1 MKRFTYKAKDKDG
14 KVIIGEVEAQDL
26 ATGARLVRGKGFV
39 VISIKPKSQTIIGF
53 LNSFKGQIKS
63 SDIANF
69 TRQFATMIN
78 AGLPIT
84 ESLSIL
90 KLQAQP
96 KLEPIVAKILS
107 DVENGESLS
116 TAFGK
121 HTTVFSPTYI
131 ALIKAGETGGVLD
144 KVLLRIADNLE
155 KAEEFK
161 GKVAGA
167 LIYPIII
174 VIGMLI
180 VGVIMM
186 IFVIPRLLSL
196 YTEFNADLPLPT
208 KILIGFSNVVVQ
220 FWPIVLGLI
229 VAGVFA
235 FNSYIKTKAGRRKI
249 DELTFKVPIFG
260 QLHKK

>member
-39 VISIKPKSQTIIGF
+39 VISIKPKSQTILGF

-90 KLQAQP
+90 KLQSQEN
-96 KLEPIVAKILS
+96 LEPIIAKILS
-107 DVENGESLS
+107 DIENGESLS
-116 TAFGK
+116 TAFSK
-121 HTTVFSPTYI
+121 SPKVFSPTYI

-144 KVLLRIADNLE
+144 KVLARIADNLE
-155 KAEEFK
+155 KSEEFK
-161 GKVAGA
+161 GKVVSA

-174 VIGMLI
+174 IIGMI
-180 VGVIMM
+180 IIIMG
-186 IFVIPRLLSL
+186 
-196 YTEFNADLPLPT
+196 
-208 KILIGFSNVVVQ
+208 KI
-220 FWPIVLGLI
+220 
-229 VAGVFA
+229 
-235 FNSYIKTKAGRRKI
+235 K
-249 DELTFKVPIFG
+249 
-260 QLHKK
+260 